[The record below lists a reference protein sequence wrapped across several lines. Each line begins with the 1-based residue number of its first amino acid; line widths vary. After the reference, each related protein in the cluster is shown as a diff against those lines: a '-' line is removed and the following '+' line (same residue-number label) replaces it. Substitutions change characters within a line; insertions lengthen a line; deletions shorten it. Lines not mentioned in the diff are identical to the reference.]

1 MEDVG
6 VALRIN
12 WVSVPIFL
20 ALAVAVAVY
29 AGHVSGGWLRPWLGI
44 MPVWW
49 FLLLF
54 LLPWIGLPVLLV
66 SLFVHRRTPGA
77 ITGRDAVG

>member
-1 MEDVG
+1 M
-6 VALRIN
+6 AL
-12 WVSVPIFL
+12 
-20 ALAVAVAVY
+20 Y
-29 AGHVSGGWLRPWLGI
+29 ARQVSGGWTRGWLGLK
-44 MPVWW
+44 PVWW

-54 LLPWIGLPVLLV
+54 LLPWVGVPVLVV